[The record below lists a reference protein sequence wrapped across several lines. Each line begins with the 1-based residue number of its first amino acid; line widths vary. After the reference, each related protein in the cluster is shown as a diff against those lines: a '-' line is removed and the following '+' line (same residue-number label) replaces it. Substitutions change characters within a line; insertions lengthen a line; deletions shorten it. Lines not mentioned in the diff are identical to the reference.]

1 MKAFDGTAK
10 LVRRRCPF
18 NLTGDI
24 QDLSC
29 FRAGADRRATG
40 SLFRSCIGRRRSRVD
55 GADMVCPSGKDR
67 RPT

>member
-29 FRAGADRRATG
+29 FRAGADRPLRHAHGRQARCFARA
-40 SLFRSCIGRRRSRVD
+40 
-55 GADMVCPSGKDR
+55 
-67 RPT
+67 